1 MVRSAGAGKHKAA
14 NKQNGNGF
22 PDDLRRASHPHAL
35 LQKSVMNTDDF
46 NLVERAAPNL
56 FGSPSSATVPSPLLA
71 PATAINPAIQPRQK
85 VIADTARL

>member
-1 MVRSAGAGKHKAA
+1 MVLSAGAGKHKAA

-71 PATAINPAIQPRQK
+71 PPRPRHRHQSSHTAE
-85 VIADTARL
+85 TEGYC